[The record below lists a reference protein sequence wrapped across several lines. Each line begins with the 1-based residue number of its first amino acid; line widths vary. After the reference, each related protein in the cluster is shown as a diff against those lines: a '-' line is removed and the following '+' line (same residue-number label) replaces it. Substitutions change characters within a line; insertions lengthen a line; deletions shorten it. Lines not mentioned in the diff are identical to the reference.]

1 MPYKDPIKAREASR
15 KSSLKYYYN
24 HTPTPEQ
31 EARRKIAR
39 KAWEIKN
46 ASKLSDY
53 QHKRWLRDKDK
64 ISLRKKNYKMEHPD
78 LIKEQKAQNY
88 LKHREQR
95 IASVKRYTN
104 KNWGA
109 IKETKRKYQ
118 QSPKGR
124 LRSYIVSAKVRGYE
138 FNLSTEDFNK
148 LLLEN
153 CHYCGKLNANGV
165 DRKNSD
171 IGYFAENVVSCCRT
185 CNYMK
190 RDLSYQEF
198 KEHIKKIH
206 SHLVNEK
213 NLLSGR
219 FEHRVFLTS

>member
-31 EARRKIAR
+31 EARKKIAR

-64 ISLRKKNYKMEHPD
+64 MSLRKKNYKMNNEE
-78 LIKEQKAQNY
+78 KVSQQKKNSYQKY
-88 LKHREQR
+88 REQILSR
-95 IASVKRYTN
+95 PSFKLYGY
-104 KNWGA
+104 K
-109 IKETKRKYQ
+109 K
-118 QSPKGR
+118 
-124 LRSYIVSAKVRGYE
+124 SAKERGYE

-153 CHYCGKLNANGV
+153 CHYCGKEKSNGV
-165 DRKNSD
+165 DRKENSL
-171 IGYFAENVVSCCRT
+171 GYFAENVVPCCKT
-185 CNYMK
+185 CNFMK
-190 RDLSYQEF
+190 RDLSYREF